1 VSGPGRVFIVG
12 AGPGAPDLV
21 TVRGLRRLRAADVV
35 LYDRLVEPLLVAEA
49 PEAAEK
55 IFVGKAPGRPG
66 IGQQG
71 IHALMIDRA
80 RAGLRVVR
88 LKGGDP
94 FVFGRGAEEAAALR
108 EAGIAFEIVP
118 GLSSALAVPA
128 HAGIPLTQRG
138 VARSVLVTAGH
149 RARAHSVLAGEGD
162 GADHERA
169 ATAAGAAPRPDAVPD
184 TPSGAMSC
192 SGASAAE
199 TIVVLMGVARVAE
212 IAADLVRAG
221 RAPDTPVAIIER
233 GTTPQERV
241 IYGTLHDIAAR
252 AAATG
257 LDAPAVIVVG
267 AVAKA
272 HPFRPGEKPSPTLQR
287 AEVCR

>member
-1 VSGPGRVFIVG
+1 MSGPGHVFIVG

-21 TVRGLRRLRAADVV
+21 TVRGLRRLHDAEVV
-35 LYDRLVEPLLVAEA
+35 LYDRLVDPLLVAEA

-55 IFVGKAPGRPG
+55 IFVGKEPGRPG

-108 EAGIAFEIVP
+108 EAGILFEIVP
-118 GLSSALAVPA
+118 GLSSALAVPT
-128 HAGIPLTQRG
+128 HAGISLTQRG
-138 VARSVLVTAGH
+138 VAHGFLVTSGR
-149 RARAHSVLAGEGD
+149 RARAQAAAAKADAAGDEQ
-162 GADHERA
+162 A
-169 ATAAGAAPRPDAVPD
+169 ATVPGAGPRRDVVPNTPGRAMAPTGEP
-184 TPSGAMSC
+184 M
-192 SGASAAE
+192 AE
-199 TIVVLMGVARVAE
+199 TIVVLMGVARVQE

-241 IYGTLHDIAAR
+241 ICGTLHDITVR
-252 AAATG
+252 AAAAG
-257 LDAPAVIVVG
+257 LEAPAVIVIG
-267 AVAKA
+267 AVAKP
-272 HPFRPGEKPSPTLQR
+272 HQSLPRQEPSPTLDR
-287 AEVCR
+287 AELCR